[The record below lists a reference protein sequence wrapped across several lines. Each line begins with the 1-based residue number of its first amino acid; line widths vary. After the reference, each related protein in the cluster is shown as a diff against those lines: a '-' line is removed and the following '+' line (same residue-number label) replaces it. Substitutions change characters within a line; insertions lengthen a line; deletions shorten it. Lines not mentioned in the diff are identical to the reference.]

1 LNATDSTAA
10 AWVTIGETARLL
22 GCSHPMARK
31 IIARGRLTVR
41 QLEGGRPWI
50 LRSDVEAMARAS
62 IRPAVPAEPCP
73 A

>member
-1 LNATDSTAA
+1 MNATKATARE
-10 AWVTIGETARLL
+10 WITIGETASLL
-22 GCSHPMARK
+22 DCSHPMARK